1 MKINSYNS
9 QIEYATFFLFARSNE
24 EKLNVY
30 LAIIEYIEY
39 IAKIDYIAIAKIV
52 YMHCHCKN

>member
-30 LAIIEYIEY
+30 IAIIEYIEY
-39 IAKIDYIAIAKIV
+39 IAKIDYIATATWSSTP
-52 YMHCHCKN
+52 

>member
-9 QIEYATFFLFARSNE
+9 QIEYAIFFLYARSNE

-30 LAIIEYIEY
+30 IAIIEYIEY
-39 IAKIDYIAIAKIV
+39 IAKIDYIATATWSSTP
-52 YMHCHCKN
+52 